1 MPRPQMIFDGSD
13 ASVAFLDLA
22 RNIKI
27 SSRAKNS
34 DWADLIPT
42 LLYGDAL
49 RYYES
54 LPSDCQDD
62 WLQLRDA
69 MVRRFP
75 GPVLS
80 GGIIARSPTQWEQ
93 SGVSTAAQ
101 PPPMTAS
108 RVLRPPSIV
117 PQDADQGN
125 NNAITKGSY
134 MAGLARSISL
144 LRGSRADPEITI
156 GSFIIELTQGG
167 TVHRPGS
174 AVLQAEVNLNDR
186 MAVLSAREGPL
197 ITVNKSAVMLY
208 RVGFTY
214 YVNYGVDFAYYI
226 KHGALSIGAKH
237 KVLLP
242 KQFKSSYKSAMCP
255 AWDTVTPV
263 RNAVQ
268 HQSLAEILYHGQ
280 PSVTPPHYA
289 KAPIAEYT
297 VQSFFQQSN
306 GKGYENLLD
315 ITWIINVA

>member
-80 GGIIARSPTQWEQ
+80 GGVSRPARHAKANSHYQYYRVIQIIARSPTQWEQ

-117 PQDADQGN
+117 PQVCL
-125 NNAITKGSY
+125 T
-134 MAGLARSISL
+134 LARVI
-144 LRGSRADPEITI
+144 
-156 GSFIIELTQGG
+156 
-167 TVHRPGS
+167 
-174 AVLQAEVNLNDR
+174 
-186 MAVLSAREGPL
+186 
-197 ITVNKSAVMLY
+197 
-208 RVGFTY
+208 
-214 YVNYGVDFAYYI
+214 
-226 KHGALSIGAKH
+226 
-237 KVLLP
+237 
-242 KQFKSSYKSAMCP
+242 
-255 AWDTVTPV
+255 
-263 RNAVQ
+263 
-268 HQSLAEILYHGQ
+268 
-280 PSVTPPHYA
+280 
-289 KAPIAEYT
+289 
-297 VQSFFQQSN
+297 
-306 GKGYENLLD
+306 
-315 ITWIINVA
+315 